1 MFTPAVE
8 LVRSKLGA
16 PRLESEQTAR
26 WVCREGG
33 TTLWL
38 VLRNRDGRV
47 VIGLEGHEHHKSDL
61 SGICFIEARTLDDVR
76 WILDRLSCAEQPAAD
91 PAAA

>member
-1 MFTPAVE
+1 MFTAAVH

-16 PRLESEQTAR
+16 PRLETDDTVR

-33 TTLWL
+33 VTMWL

-47 VIGLEGHEHHKSDL
+47 VVGLEGHEHHKSDL
-61 SGICFIEARTLDDVR
+61 SGICFIEARTIDDVR
-76 WILDRLSCAEQPAAD
+76 WILDRLSCVEQQTAD